1 MSLLTRR
8 STYTALGACF
18 FIAGVV
24 LMFVV
29 LYHEPMRRG
38 PGPIITAVL
47 LIGALA
53 CWVASA
59 RMRNPGSGEA

>member
-8 STYTALGACF
+8 STYAALGACF

-29 LYHEPMRRG
+29 LYHEPMRQG
-38 PGPIITAVL
+38 AGPIITAVF

-53 CWVASA
+53 CWIASA
-59 RMRNPGSGEA
+59 RMRNPQSGEG

>member
-8 STYTALGACF
+8 STYTALGACCF
-18 FIAGVV
+18 TAGVV

-38 PGPIITAVL
+38 PGLIITAVL

-53 CWVASA
+53 CWIASA
-59 RMRNPGSGEA
+59 RMRNPSGET

>member
-8 STYTALGACF
+8 STYTALGACCF
-18 FIAGVV
+18 TAGVV

-38 PGPIITAVL
+38 PGLIITAVL
-47 LIGALA
+47 LIGALV
-53 CWVASA
+53 CWIASA
-59 RMRNPGSGEA
+59 RMRNPESGET